1 MRFLLIVTLLLQH
14 LVFNTAVA
22 SVHLSHSEHG
32 GRETPHLHGD
42 QMISDLLNL
51 VGQNSFEQSHE
62 PEHEHDGSKV
72 HVHVHLLAPQAQLLT
87 PNSNN
92 LSSQRFQPPSLGE
105 LGLRAPPLLP
115 PPNLLQH

>member
-42 QMISDLLNL
+42 QIIKDLLSL
-51 VGQNSFEQSHE
+51 VSQRLADQTQDG
-62 PEHEHDGSKV
+62 EHEHDGSEV
-72 HVHVHLLAPQAQLLT
+72 HVHVHLLAPQAQLLSPE
-87 PNSNN
+87 PNV
-92 LSSQRFQPPSLGE
+92 LSHHLFQPPAQGDLGM
-105 LGLRAPPLLP
+105 RAPPLLP
-115 PPNLLQH
+115 PPNHS